1 MSITES
7 VANFSARAQ
16 KLGLS
21 DEVLQLVID
30 GGVDTLAKFAYVS
43 SFIPGQSDETPFVTA
58 LKALLKRDATV
69 GELSV
74 FRRLHS
80 ESYALVAAELK
91 SQVERTTDA
100 PARSLAAP
108 DRADRLARQVRKYP
122 GLTIAG
128 PNEPSD
134 RSVDRCCQM
143 YENNRLSYMPLS
155 WCMSKDDETRNSRD
169 KEDRTLTVDNSECR
183 HTGYREV
190 PTGYTRVSIQQVLQ
204 ADKQLFVV
212 AANECR
218 GGVQV
223 AAAGR
228 PQALNDRLLIG
239 PIAGG
244 AVDEHVDGVACEVES
259 ISDESVLHEF
269 EGSVEDRAY
278 ELLQQ
283 DCLVSQSDLAA
294 IFSSLPHETPVRASG
309 GDCASFSSGAFCRVK
324 VGLRTNTSKFPRVSQ
339 LAARF
344 VRQQIPNF
352 RFTSIVL
359 FRDVKTEPHVDAQ
372 NSFLP
377 NAVCALT
384 DFKDGQVWVEKEG
397 GDSVFEVDGNLRR
410 GVDLSLAGSHAVFS
424 ARRLVHATRQ
434 WSGSRLVLVAFFIS
448 ALHELSADHL
458 ETLRQLEFQVP
469 SQAEVLR
476 AAQTPPVC
484 YNVPVVCDA
493 AATATDEFPKAGQAL
508 PSTVPMQVDSQGSGL
523 GSKGS
528 SGQKPREPGLMLELF
543 ARAGA
548 LSRSFHQ
555 LGFEVLPVDKGA
567 HRLPLSK
574 LCSLDLAVNS
584 SWQYLAHVL
593 DQFPVRY
600 IHVELPYATF
610 GPKQG
615 MRKLV
620 SGNPVHSESDD
631 ILLGQRLALA
641 DSLVAHVA
649 AFLQLATSKGILWTL
664 EHPHSSFLWSM
675 PSIRRLQSDATTS
688 VVYDLCNF
696 GTPHRLR
703 RQFLTSCEG
712 LASLNQVCHGN
723 HVHLPVTS
731 GVDSHPRSL
740 CQLVATAVAKQLG
753 VDAEAPGV
761 QTSPPPVAQQRRGK
775 APANLIPEFGLV
787 KQCVAASVPE
797 VDHKRPQERTAAEFA
812 KACKF
817 IRPALLGKV
826 RSGGVNEHSDELWQ
840 KTLAEVREGFLEG
853 PLTEAELEL
862 RYGDRWAP
870 VRRFA
875 VIQSSNGR
883 RKLRPIDDYSENLV
897 NGSFSY
903 GDKLDLRAL
912 DEIIAICR
920 FWIRAHTSQHQ
931 FFLDMEVGPPL
942 VGRVHPAWKGDSW
955 LPKLCTFDLHN
966 AYRQFA
972 LDPDS
977 RAFSVVALLDP
988 SSAEIGLFEGK
999 ALPFGSTASVVHFN
1013 RLARLFW
1020 RVGLEVHLFWA
1031 NFVDDYPVMSPE
1043 CLAKSSMDTLLILS
1057 SLLGFSASVDKL
1069 NPFSHVAT
1077 MLGVEVD
1084 LGSAEEGVIRI
1095 KNKEGRSSDV
1105 CEVIRACIADGC
1117 IKLRDFARV
1126 AGRVQFSDAQVMGRA
1141 GKLALSELRA
1151 ASMSHAT
1158 RFPLGPKEVC
1168 AFEFLVNR
1176 LSFGAPR
1183 VVPCLVAPKP
1193 VLIFTDGASETTG
1206 HTVGGV
1212 LYLPGDEQPRFF
1224 GCEVPS
1230 ALTRQWSQHLKHII
1244 GPVEA
1249 YALAV
1254 ARKVF
1259 HNYVSGKFCIFF
1271 VDNDA
1276 VLMSFIR
1283 GNSKSEVFRDL
1294 LLSWESCEKN
1304 GHSWSY
1310 WARVPSASNPSD
1322 DPSRGKVL
1330 QLLESGSIRV
1340 KCTCPLSGVALR
1352 DL

>member
-1 MSITES
+1 MACES
-7 VANFSARAQ
+7 DAC
-16 KLGLS
+16 
-21 DEVLQLVID
+21 
-30 GGVDTLAKFAYVS
+30 VS
-43 SFIPGQSDETPFVTA
+43 LD
-58 LKALLKRDATV
+58 
-69 GELSV
+69 
-74 FRRLHS
+74 
-80 ESYALVAAELK
+80 
-91 SQVERTTDA
+91 
-100 PARSLAAP
+100 
-108 DRADRLARQVRKYP
+108 
-122 GLTIAG
+122 
-128 PNEPSD
+128 
-134 RSVDRCCQM
+134 
-143 YENNRLSYMPLS
+143 
-155 WCMSKDDETRNSRD
+155 
-169 KEDRTLTVDNSECR
+169 
-183 HTGYREV
+183 
-190 PTGYTRVSIQQVLQ
+190 
-204 ADKQLFVV
+204 
-212 AANECR
+212 
-218 GGVQV
+218 
-223 AAAGR
+223 
-228 PQALNDRLLIG
+228 
-239 PIAGG
+239 
-244 AVDEHVDGVACEVES
+244 DEHVDGVACEVES
-259 ISDESVLHEF
+259 ISDESVHHEF
-269 EGSVEDRAY
+269 GSSVEGRAY

-283 DCLVSQSDLAA
+283 DCLVSQSDLAT
-294 IFSSLPHETPVRASG
+294 IFSSLPHETPARASG
-309 GDCASFSSGAFCRVK
+309 GDCASFSTGAFCRVK

-352 RFTSIVL
+352 RFTSLVL

-384 DFKDGQVWVEKEG
+384 DFEDGQVWVEKEG
-397 GDSVFEVDGNLRR
+397 GDSLFEVDGTLRR
-410 GVDLSLAGSHAVFS
+410 GVDLSLTGSHAVFS

-434 WSGSRLVLVAFFIS
+434 WSGSRLVLVAFSIS
-448 ALHELSADHL
+448 AVHELSADHL

-469 SQAEVLR
+469 SQDEVLR

-493 AATATDEFPKAGQAL
+493 AATATDEFPKVGQAL
-508 PSTVPMQVDSQGSGL
+508 PSVVPMQVDSQGSGSGGNGVALESPSL
-523 GSKGS
+523 GGS
-528 SGQKPREPGLMLELF
+528 SGSQSHEPGLMLELF

-555 LGFEVLPVDKGA
+555 LGFEVLPIDKGA
-567 HRLPLSK
+567 HRLPLAK

-620 SGNPVHSESDD
+620 SGNPVHSESGD

-675 PSIRRLQSDATTS
+675 PDIRRLQSDATTC

-703 RQFLTSCEG
+703 RQFLTTCKG
-712 LASLNQVCHGN
+712 LDSLNQVCQGN

-740 CQLVATAVAKQLG
+740 CQLVATSVAKQLG
-753 VDAEAPGV
+753 VDAEAPGA
-761 QTSPPPVAQQRRGK
+761 QASPPPVAQQRRGK
-775 APANLIPEFGLV
+775 APANLLPEFGLV
-787 KQCVAASVPE
+787 KQCITTSVPE
-797 VDHKRPQERTAAEFA
+797 VDHKRCLIHNLDDIPSGSKLIAATKVGNSGSFELKIGVYAKPEDFVEKARHLRHPFESFSVVPDVVKRKLFEALVKGPHWVAKHRVATLTKWLQWAAELDEQEAELKESLEPEVRAVLGSKRLLLLKRISDDLGWPDGDWFSDTCKGFSLVGVQKPTGVFRREPRPQERTAEEFA

-826 RSGGVNEHSDELWQ
+826 RSGGVNDHSDELWQ

-853 PLTEAELEL
+853 PLTEDELER

-972 LDPDS
+972 LDPNS

-988 SSAEIGLFEGK
+988 SSAELGLFEGK

-1069 NPFSHVAT
+1069 SPFSHIAT

-1095 KNKEGRSSDV
+1095 KNKEGRSSEV
-1105 CEVIRACIADGC
+1105 CEVIRACISDGC

-1158 RFPLGPKEVC
+1158 RFPLGPKEVR
-1168 AFEFLVNR
+1168 AFEFLVDR

-1212 LYLPGDEQPRFF
+1212 VYLPGDEQSRFF
-1224 GCEVPS
+1224 ACEVPS

-1249 YALAV
+1249 YALSV
-1254 ARKVF
+1254 ARLVF
-1259 HNYVSGKFCIFF
+1259 HKYVSGKFCIFF

-1283 GNSKSEVFRDL
+1283 GNSKSEIFRDL
-1294 LLSWESCEKN
+1294 LLSWESCEKH

-1330 QLLESGSIRV
+1330 ELLESGSVRV
-1340 KCTCPLSGVALR
+1340 RCTCPLSGVALR